1 MVAQPTPFFIVFDTC
16 THARYYSDVHE
27 VLAMPAGG
35 IIRYEYKR
43 SLFKP
48 DAAAALDAL
57 CVNPS
62 SLPIGRISP
71 SVMMSSPARSCSRMA
86 SSVASSCA

>member
-1 MVAQPTPFFIVFDTC
+1 MVAQPTPLFVVFDTC

-27 VLAMPAGG
+27 VLAMPEGG

-43 SLFKP
+43 SLCKP

-57 CVNPS
+57 CNSPS
-62 SLPIGRISP
+62 ALPVDMLLMYGQSATIGR
-71 SVMMSSPARSCSRMA
+71 ANQTRKRCSG
-86 SSVASSCA
+86 